1 VNNHLAISIKPS
13 RKIHTAHPE
22 DESGREHVQLVQAAA
37 TYPPENCVEDGEN
50 DNDGNSIGRER
61 SVHGCLVAIRRMVQG
76 ILQSGPCR
84 KALVLLLKNALERV
98 FVLGSKRKDIRHFLL
113 GFFARVGAAS
123 SFSLIVDAIHL
134 RNGFVVGHPKETFQ
148 HTNDE
153 IHWSTVVIQQRYVE
167 AREVRHLW
175 GILAH

>member
-1 VNNHLAISIKPS
+1 MGASLLFAGWFKEFCS
-13 RKIHTAHPE
+13 
-22 DESGREHVQLVQAAA
+22 
-37 TYPPENCVEDGEN
+37 
-50 DNDGNSIGRER
+50 
-61 SVHGCLVAIRRMVQG
+61 
-76 ILQSGPCR
+76 SGPCR

-113 GFFARVGAAS
+113 GFFARVGAAN

-153 IHWSTVVIQQRYVE
+153 SIG
-167 AREVRHLW
+167 VRSSFNSDTSKRGKF
-175 GILAH
+175 GICGGS